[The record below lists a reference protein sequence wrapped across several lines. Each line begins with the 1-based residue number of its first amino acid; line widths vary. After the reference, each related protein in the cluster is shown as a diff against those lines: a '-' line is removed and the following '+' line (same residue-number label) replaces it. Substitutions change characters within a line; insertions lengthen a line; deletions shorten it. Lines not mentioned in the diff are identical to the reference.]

1 MTTPGDESGS
11 TAWVTFVS
19 VTTGVVSATFVPA
32 ESMTSTTMALEAS
45 KTSPLYVIET
55 SVGID
60 VTTSSAAGEDVTR
73 AS

>member
-1 MTTPGDESGS
+1 
-11 TAWVTFVS
+11 